1 VLSNSGF
8 TTAENMFPCS
18 VCQKLFKNWFQ
29 LRAHTLTC
37 FSDTLSQSATLP
49 ENAILVPSAPTIFTN
64 SHPQSNNDSFVDDLC
79 DVDTVDTSATIS
91 GSPMSELLPLVFDW
105 RRAPPEIDAENE
117 STPKPFDLKSF
128 NYHEVLIARDVRRHE
143 NALQWTNKNYSILSQ
158 VVNSLSL
165 SQSDTDRLL
174 NAVITTPALSI
185 LFHTFRDLDSGARF
199 IGYNA

>member
-1 VLSNSGF
+1 
-8 TTAENMFPCS
+8 MFPCS
-18 VCQKLFKNWFQ
+18 VCQKLFKNWKQ

-49 ENAILVPSAPTIFTN
+49 QNVILVPTPTILTDSN
-64 SHPQSNNDSFVDDLC
+64 PQSNNPFIDDLC
-79 DVDTVDTSATIS
+79 DVDTNETSATMS
-91 GSPMSELLPLVFDW
+91 GSPIIDSFPLLFDW
-105 RRAPPEIDAENE
+105 RRAPPEIDAEKE
-117 STPKPFDLKSF
+117 SPPKPFDPKSF

-174 NAVITTPALSI
+174 NAVITIPTLSI
-185 LFHTFRDLDSGARF
+185 IVLTIPDLDSGPRF
-199 IGYNA
+199 FYDNA